1 MTDLHARAIIT
12 AVDGVSGPMAA
23 MARSFAGVNRSWSQS
38 IGNLGDAAKAIQ
50 DEPGQSLV
58 ITIGDIK
65 IQLFV
70 NV

>member
-1 MTDLHARAIIT
+1 MPQFHFLYLDPFHGFNRDPEIIKFHNI
-12 AVDGVSGPMAA
+12 P
-23 MARSFAGVNRSWSQS
+23 
-38 IGNLGDAAKAIQ
+38 NLWDAAKAIQ